1 MGMPLPPAGTQV
13 VAGPETFYTAP
24 SMPGI
29 VTTPPTVTTP
39 TFPATTVAATNTT
52 GVNVMAYITNGVGA
66 ITVVKINGVT
76 IGGTPSI
83 PASGFA
89 SILIPA
95 GQTFTCTYSS
105 GTPTWGWMA
114 V

>member
-1 MGMPLPPAGTQV
+1 MGTPLPPAGTQV
-13 VAGPETFYTAP
+13 VAGSENFYAP
-24 SMPGI
+24 PQLPGVI
-29 VTTPPTVTTP
+29 TVPPTITTPA
-39 TFPATTVAATNTT
+39 FPATTVAVTNTT
-52 GVNVMAYITNGVGA
+52 GVNVMAYITNSSGA
-66 ITVVKINGVT
+66 ITVIKINGVT

-95 GQTFTCTYSS
+95 NQTFTCTYSA
-105 GTPTWGWMA
+105 GTPAWGWMA